1 MSTDTFTRGQD
12 HPGSVQV
19 TPYGRTAVRAP
30 EGSVEQVHACLSLPA
45 AGTRHRRISHSWR
58 LAPPPRR
65 MKMGGGPSLVATS
78 APLWC
83 QEPEYKSELTSSSA
97 IGGSV
102 RLRRH
107 PELLPSSTTS
117 RIAEPR
123 TASDRVTVHLRPIFR

>member
-30 EGSVEQVHACLSLPA
+30 EGSVGQVHACLSLPA

-83 QEPEYKSELTSSSA
+83 QEPEYKSD
-97 IGGSV
+97 V